1 MSSAHW
7 QCLSLRKL
15 VLEDLCPRRPLKWC
29 FSILPTPGFP
39 ARPPASYRRKDLG
52 LGNYKGAEAVREAV
66 GG

>member
-1 MSSAHW
+1 M
-7 QCLSLRKL
+7 
-15 VLEDLCPRRPLKWC
+15 CPRRPLKWC

>member
-1 MSSAHW
+1 VSSAHW
-7 QCLSLRKL
+7 QCLSLRK
-15 VLEDLCPRRPLKWC
+15 LEDLCPRRPLKWC